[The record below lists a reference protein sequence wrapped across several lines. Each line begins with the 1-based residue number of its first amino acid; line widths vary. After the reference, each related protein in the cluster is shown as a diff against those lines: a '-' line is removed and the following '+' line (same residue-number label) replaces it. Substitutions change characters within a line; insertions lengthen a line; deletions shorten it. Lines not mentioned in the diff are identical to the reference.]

1 MKILYLTQLYPPMLY
16 GGGEYIFS
24 KWAQEMASRGH
35 TICVITQKVEG
46 TKNYEV
52 LNGVNVYR
60 IPPEIDYRG
69 SLYSIGLTD
78 NIGFLL
84 GAIAKGRKI
93 AKRFDLIHSNTFV
106 PTLAGEVICR
116 TLNLPH
122 LATIH
127 DVYLQTDRE
136 FWKKW
141 SSQNEVSFLS
151 KNIGYLF
158 EKLILKLPFT
168 KVHTVS
174 QTSKKDLIKAGM
186 QPEKIFV
193 VPNGINR
200 EEYRISI
207 KKKPFQICYIGRI
220 LFYKNLDTVIKAF
233 KKMVSNQPLS
243 KFVIAGKGPYEQN
256 LKELTS
262 RLGLEKNILFAGRIS
277 NREKLQLLAESQ
289 LMVQPSLVEGFG
301 ITVIESFCCGTPVLA
316 SNVMPLPELVKNG
329 ENGMTLPP
337 FDENKWAE
345 VLLEYLSNPQQCLTQ
360 GFNGK
365 KLVEDK
371 YTINKIV
378 DQLESLYLKILG
390 TSLRQ

>member
-24 KWAQEMASRGH
+24 KWAQEMANRGH
-35 TICVITQKVEG
+35 TICVITQKVKG
-46 TKNYEV
+46 TKDHEV

-60 IPPEIDYRG
+60 IPPEINYSG

-84 GAIAKGRKI
+84 AAIAKGRKI
-93 AKRFDLIHSNTFV
+93 SKGFDLLHSNTFV
-106 PTLAGEVICR
+106 PTLAAEVICR
-116 TLNLPH
+116 TLKLPH

-141 SSQNEVSFLS
+141 SSQNEVNFLS

-158 EKLILKLPFT
+158 EKLILKLPFS

-174 QTSKKDLIKAGM
+174 QTSKEDLIKAGM
-186 QPEKIFV
+186 QPERILV
-193 VPNGINR
+193 IPNGVNI
-200 EEYRISI
+200 EEYRVSI
-207 KKKPFQICYIGRI
+207 NKKPFQVCYIGRI

-233 KKMVSNQPLS
+233 KKVISNQPSS

-262 RLGLEKNILFAGRIS
+262 RLGLEKNIIFAGRIS
-277 NREKLQLLAESQ
+277 NREKVQLLAESQ

-301 ITVIESFCCGTPVLA
+301 ITVIESFCCGTPVVA

-337 FDENKWAE
+337 FDENRWAE
-345 VLLEYLSNPQQCLTQ
+345 VLLEYLSNPQQCLTH
-360 GFNGK
+360 GINGK
-365 KLVEDK
+365 KSVEKK
-371 YTINKIV
+371 YTITKIV
-378 DQLESLYLKILG
+378 DRLENVYQGIIQDY
-390 TSLRQ
+390 T